1 MKPPDRKSIEPFVR
15 PVEISLKERF
25 QTVLTLSLP
34 GWKKEFCKV
43 VLTFES
49 VDENLWCDH
58 LNETFLRI
66 LLQGTISGG
75 GSRIFF
81 RRGCTRLLLYFN
93 TNKPHSFF
101 LQNTRCIR
109 KPAGHLGG
117 GGVAHPLHSPPRSA
131 PVFGFQNFKM
141 KFGYFCWF
149 LPLATFGSERVKE
162 VSTVFAPCGRELS
175 KTLFRLSLHY
185 RFTFAYIIKS
195 EW

>member
-66 LLQGTISGG
+66 LLQGTISGADPGFFLG
-75 GSRIFF
+75 GGALVSCSTSTPI
-81 RRGCTRLLLYFN
+81 N
-93 TNKPHSFF
+93 HIVFF
-101 LQNTRCIR
+101 LQNTSCIR

-117 GGVAHPLHSPPRSA
+117 GGVRTP
-131 PVFGFQNFKM
+131 
-141 KFGYFCWF
+141 CT
-149 LPLATFGSERVKE
+149 LPLDPPLYLVFKILKWNLDIFADFCPWPRLAVKGLRRCRRYLLHVAESCQKHYFGCPYIT
-162 VSTVFAPCGRELS
+162 VSLS
-175 KTLFRLSLHY
+175 RTS
-185 RFTFAYIIKS
+185 
-195 EW
+195 